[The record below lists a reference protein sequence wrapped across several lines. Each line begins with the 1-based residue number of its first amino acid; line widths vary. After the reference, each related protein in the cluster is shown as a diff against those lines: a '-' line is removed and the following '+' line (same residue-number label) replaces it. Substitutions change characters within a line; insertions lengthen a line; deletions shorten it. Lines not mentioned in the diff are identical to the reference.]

1 MIIQQ
6 GLKEMLEEQK
16 NRFYY
21 ITTMNENY
29 VQPAMPAGVEAGIV
43 RGMYCLQ
50 REENAQAQL
59 LGSGTILREV
69 EAAAV
74 ILREQFQ
81 LKINVWSVTSFNE
94 LRREGLE
101 VERWNRLH
109 PKATPQVAYVQSL
122 LADTKG
128 PAVAATDYVKL
139 YADQIRQWMPNYYE
153 VLGTDGFGRSDT
165 RAQLRRHF
173 EVDRAHIVLAT
184 LYALQQTGALSADVV
199 EKARI
204 QFDIPADK
212 PSPFYS

>member
-1 MIIQQ
+1 
-6 GLKEMLEEQK
+6 
-16 NRFYY
+16 
-21 ITTMNENY
+21 MNENY
-29 VQPAMPAGVEAGIV
+29 AQPAMPAGVEEGIV

-74 ILREQFQ
+74 ILREQFK

-109 PKATPQVAYVQSL
+109 PTATPRVAYVQSL

-128 PAVAATDYVKL
+128 PVVAATDYVKL

-173 EVDRAHIVLAT
+173 RGGSLTMLRWRPCMH
-184 LYALQQTGALSADVV
+184 LQQRRFAMAVQMWWKKRAIHFG
-199 EKARI
+199 
-204 QFDIPADK
+204 IPADK
-212 PSPFYS
+212 PSPLYS